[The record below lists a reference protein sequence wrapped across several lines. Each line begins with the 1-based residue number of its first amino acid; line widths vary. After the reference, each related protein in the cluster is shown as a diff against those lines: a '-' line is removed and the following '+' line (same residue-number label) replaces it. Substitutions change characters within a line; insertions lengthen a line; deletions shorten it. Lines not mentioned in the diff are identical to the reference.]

1 MLARLRCLVRGHHHA
16 ERYVL
21 GGFRCRECG
30 AVGGDLDEMGF
41 TNGGYV
47 APLRRVYSR
56 QHGTVTRT
64 DSWDT
69 GPHPIV
75 RG

>member
-1 MLARLRCLVRGHHHA
+1 MLAWLRCLVRGHHSAGRH
-16 ERYVL
+16 VL

-41 TNGGYV
+41 RDGGYV
-47 APLRRVYSR
+47 APMRRVYSR
-56 QHGTVTRT
+56 KHGTVTRT

-69 GPHPIV
+69 GSHRII
-75 RG
+75 